1 MMYTSTRCVARS
13 LIAIAAT
20 LALASAARSQTFSNN
35 TAITIPAG
43 APGTTNGPA
52 SVYPSIINVAGVP
65 NIDYIEVRLL
75 GLTHTY
81 VGDLDILIV
90 APGGQAI
97 LLASDQGNNVPLTA
111 QDVVFTFDAPTFFPT
126 PDPTGVPGNVFQP
139 VGGNQTDP
147 FTAPAP
153 AGPYTGT
160 LNALNGSA
168 GNGTWAL
175 YIMDDAAADVGT
187 LAGGWQISFNG
198 PRVDQPRPE
207 VMTYQGRLDFDGSPA
222 NGNFDIQYS
231 LWTHPTST
239 LGGDRVSGTPTVSN
253 VPVANGLFSIQLD
266 GLASE
271 LFDRELWLEIRARQ
285 SGGGAFTPLA
295 GRQKLTASPFAI
307 SSANAFNAAHVPFT
321 GITANPISLD
331 TSGDLITTNRLA
343 VGGAGVDL
351 LNGNTHFQVNGTAA
365 ANGYGGMYLN
375 TSDAGS
381 WPFYGY
387 ATNNTIQMW
396 TYYNGTEDDWRVFH
410 GTDRLFLE
418 ANGYLG
424 IGVNNPANRLE
435 LPNIANAD
443 GRARA
448 NAWLTYSSEKF
459 KTNITPIAS
468 ALERLERLQGV
479 TFDWK
484 PEHGGQH
491 DIGFIAQ
498 RVAEVLP
505 EVVAFENGEPSAV
518 DYSRITA
525 LAVEAVKELK
535 AKQDAKVDS
544 LVKENADLKARLE
557 RIEALLKDRE

>member
-1 MMYTSTRCVARS
+1 MS
-13 LIAIAAT
+13 LSAT
-20 LALASAARSQTFSNN
+20 AGAQTFSNP
-35 TAITIPAG
+35 TAITIPTG
-43 APGTTNGPA
+43 APGTTSGPA
-52 SVYPSIINVAGVP
+52 SVYPSIINVAGVA
-65 NIDYIEVRLL
+65 NIQYIEVRLL
-75 GLTHTY
+75 GLSHTY
-81 VGDLDILIV
+81 AGDLDILLV

-97 LLASDQGNNVPLTA
+97 LLTSDLGNGVGITA
-111 QDVVFTFDAPTFFPT
+111 QDTIFTFDAPTFFPT
-126 PDPTGVPGNVFQP
+126 QTDTGIPGNIFRP
-139 VGGNQTDP
+139 VGTGQVDAFN
-147 FTAPAP
+147 APAP
-153 AGPYTGT
+153 AGPYNGT
-160 LNALNGSA
+160 LNALTGTP

-175 YIMDDAAADVGT
+175 YIMDDAAADVGAI
-187 LAGGWQISFNG
+187 AGGWQIAFNG

-207 VMTYQGRLDFDGSPA
+207 VMTYQGRLENNGSPA
-222 NGNFDIQYS
+222 NGNYDIQYS

-239 LGGDRVSGTPTVSN
+239 DAGDRVSDTPTASN
-253 VPVANGLFSIQLD
+253 IPVADGLFSIQLD
-266 GLASE
+266 GLTAD
-271 LFDRELWLEIRARQ
+271 LFDRELWLDLSVRQ
-285 SGGGAFTPLA
+285 SGGGAFSPLA

-307 SSANAFNAAHVPFT
+307 TSANAFNASNVPYT
-321 GITANPISLD
+321 GITGNPIITDASD
-331 TSGDLITTNRLA
+331 DLITTSRLA

-387 ATNNTIQMW
+387 ATNNSIQMW
-396 TYYNGTEDDWRVFH
+396 TYYNGTDDDWRVWH
-410 GTDRLFLE
+410 GADRLFLE
-418 ANGYLG
+418 SNGYLG

-468 ALERLERLQGV
+468 ALDKLQRLQGV

-491 DIGFIAQ
+491 DLGFIAQ

-535 AKQDAKVDS
+535 AKQDAKVES
-544 LVKENADLKARLE
+544 LERENADLKARLE
-557 RIEALLKDRE
+557 RIEALLNDRE

>member
-20 LALASAARSQTFSNN
+20 LALASAASAQTFTNN

-111 QDVVFTFDAPTFFPT
+111 QDVIFTFDAPTFFPT
-126 PDPTGVPGNVFQP
+126 PDPTGVPGYVFRP
-139 VGGNQTDP
+139 VGGSQTDP

-175 YIMDDAAADVGT
+175 YIMDDAAADVGA

-198 PRVDQPRPE
+198 SRVDQPRPE
-207 VMTYQGRLDFDGSPA
+207 VMTYQGRLDFNGTPA
-222 NGNFDIQYS
+222 NGNFDIQYN

-239 LGGDRVSGTPTVSN
+239 LDDDLVSGTPTVSN

-266 GLASE
+266 GLATE

-331 TSGDLITTNRLA
+331 ASGDLITTNRLA
-343 VGGAGVDL
+343 VGGNGADL
-351 LNGNTHFQVNGTAA
+351 LNGNTHFQVNGAAA

-387 ATNNTIQMW
+387 ATNNAIQMW
-396 TYYNGTEDDWRVFH
+396 TYYNGTEDDWRVWH
-410 GTDRLFLE
+410 GADRLFLE
-418 ANGYLG
+418 SNGYLG

-435 LPNIANAD
+435 LPNLASAD